1 MDEGDVEE
9 ELPPRGRRQLPRS
22 QRLRLDLGLGVLGLV
37 VAALI
42 GNALAHHGG
51 KPSSTSS
58 NGPRTGSPAPAA
70 TNAVNVTRGAHGAL
84 PAPAP
89 RARCPSKTEC
99 ITYFGVPAP
108 VRAAVAA
115 AFPGARI
122 TSGRT
127 VRLYV
132 KNYGQALTSLDVNA
146 RRGPEKITL
155 RLRGVAWTDVGRDN
169 QARAGTTVFDG
180 RRTVQYEAPNAQY
193 DVLVEVV
200 TPASRHVAVAPLMRL
215 ARDDRLLARY

>member
-1 MDEGDVEE
+1 MDEDEVEE
-9 ELPPRGRRQLPRS
+9 ELPRPRRRQLPRN
-22 QRLRLDLGLGVLGLV
+22 QRLRLDLGLGVIGLV
-37 VAALI
+37 VVVLI

-51 KPSSTSS
+51 KSSPTSS
-58 NGPRTGSPAPAA
+58 AGPGTGKPTPAG
-70 TNAVNVTRGAHGAL
+70 TDVVSVGRGAPGAL

-89 RARCPSKTEC
+89 GVRCPRATEC
-99 ITYFGVPAP
+99 ITEFGVPLP
-108 VRAAVAA
+108 VRAAVRA

-146 RRGPEKITL
+146 RRGPDEIEL
-155 RLRGVAWTDVGRDN
+155 RLRGVAWTDVGRDD

-180 RRTVQYEAPNAQY
+180 RRTVQYETPNAQY
-193 DVLVEVV
+193 DVLVQVV
-200 TPASRHVAVAPLMRL
+200 TPASRHVAMAPLMRL